1 MPQGRRK
8 LPFSGKQKKQQ
19 IQEKRKRKQ
28 LNAAS
33 GMLSFSRYNNRFI
46 SYFVKLMYIFCI
58 FQDLNMVMKELKGI
72 IKNRPKNDCLNS
84 IYKI

>member
-28 LNAAS
+28 QNAAS
-33 GMLSFSRYNNRFI
+33 GRIHLEH
-46 SYFVKLMYIFCI
+46 
-58 FQDLNMVMKELKGI
+58 QI
-72 IKNRPKNDCLNS
+72 IKSHLCN
-84 IYKI
+84 

>member
-33 GMLSFSRYNNRFI
+33 GNEMKYCVNSFKNYSRYS
-46 SYFVKLMYIFCI
+46 SYHIT
-58 FQDLNMVMKELKGI
+58 
-72 IKNRPKNDCLNS
+72 
-84 IYKI
+84 

>member
-28 LNAAS
+28 QNAAS
-33 GMLSFSRYNNRFI
+33 GRRLSIMNYWFTC
-46 SYFVKLMYIFCI
+46 V
-58 FQDLNMVMKELKGI
+58 
-72 IKNRPKNDCLNS
+72 
-84 IYKI
+84 

>member
-19 IQEKRKRKQ
+19 IQEKRKRK

-33 GMLSFSRYNNRFI
+33 GIQVIL
-46 SYFVKLMYIFCI
+46 
-58 FQDLNMVMKELKGI
+58 
-72 IKNRPKNDCLNS
+72 
-84 IYKI
+84 

>member
-33 GMLSFSRYNNRFI
+33 GTSDGFGKTIVAS
-46 SYFVKLMYIFCI
+46 
-58 FQDLNMVMKELKGI
+58 LN
-72 IKNRPKNDCLNS
+72 
-84 IYKI
+84 

>member
-33 GMLSFSRYNNRFI
+33 GRKHLEYQIIRSQLCSCFGL
-46 SYFVKLMYIFCI
+46 YF
-58 FQDLNMVMKELKGI
+58 LNF
-72 IKNRPKNDCLNS
+72 
-84 IYKI
+84 

>member
-1 MPQGRRK
+1 VKVFAMPQGRRK

-33 GMLSFSRYNNRFI
+33 GMTFSEIITIFGI
-46 SYFVKLMYIFCI
+46 FVNIF
-58 FQDLNMVMKELKGI
+58 L
-72 IKNRPKNDCLNS
+72 
-84 IYKI
+84 Y

>member
-28 LNAAS
+28 QNAAS
-33 GMLSFSRYNNRFI
+33 GRR
-46 SYFVKLMYIFCI
+46 
-58 FQDLNMVMKELKGI
+58 LNIM
-72 IKNRPKNDCLNS
+72 N
-84 IYKI
+84 Y